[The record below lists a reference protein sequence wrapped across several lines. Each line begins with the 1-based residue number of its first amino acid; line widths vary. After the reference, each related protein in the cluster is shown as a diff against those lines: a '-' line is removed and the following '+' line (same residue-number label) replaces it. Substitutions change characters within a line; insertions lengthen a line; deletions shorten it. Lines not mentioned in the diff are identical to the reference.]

1 MKLLL
6 LDDEPFELQLLEQQ
20 LRRLGFEQ
28 ILACQDARAGLEQ
41 VRAPDGGIEL
51 IFCDLQMPDLDGV
64 ELIRHLQLLGYGGA
78 LVLVSGED
86 ERILRSVERLA
97 RSHGLQVLGVLCKPV
112 ELERLQ
118 SVLKR
123 LPSGAE
129 RGIAASASP
138 QRPSAPS
145 YTPEQVAEAIAKG
158 ELINYYQPKV
168 SLRHGLV
175 TGVETLVRWQ
185 HPSDGLVAPD
195 RFVPVAERSGQI
207 DPLTQVV
214 LAAAMQQAAQ
224 WREQG
229 RCFKVAVNISMQSL
243 ASLDFAD
250 VVMDALSRSQVPPS
264 ALVLEVTETALM
276 QDLRV
281 PLDILNRL
289 RLKRIGLSIDDFGTG
304 NASLAQLRDIPFD
317 ELKIDCGFV
326 HGASTDRLLR
336 AILGASLGMAKR
348 LGMSSVAEGIEDRI
362 DWDFLSALGCIQAQG
377 YFIARPMPAAALP
390 DWERDWQQRCGE
402 LIGQHPD

>member
-28 ILACQDARAGLEQ
+28 ILACQDARTGLEQ
-41 VRAPDGGIEL
+41 VRAPESGIEL
-51 IFCDLQMPDLDGV
+51 IFCDLQMPDIDGV
-64 ELIRHLQLLGYGGA
+64 ELIRHLRLLGYGGA

-97 RSHGLQVLGVLCKPV
+97 RSHGLHVLGVLCKPI
-112 ELERLQ
+112 ELERLRG
-118 SVLKR
+118 VLQH
-123 LPSGAE
+123 LPGPVE
-129 RGIAASASP
+129 PGIAVSTPA
-138 QRPSAPS
+138 RPVAPS
-145 YTPEQVAEAIAKG
+145 YTPAQVAEAIAKG
-158 ELINYYQPKV
+158 ELTNHYQPKV
-168 SLRHGLV
+168 SLRHGVL

-185 HPSDGLVAPD
+185 HPRDGLVAPD

-207 DPLTQVV
+207 DALTQVV
-214 LAAAMQQAAQ
+214 LAAAMRQAAQ

-243 ASLDFAD
+243 ASLAFAD
-250 VVMDALSRSQVPPS
+250 LVMDALSRSQVPPA

-276 QDLRV
+276 QDPRV
-281 PLDILNRL
+281 PLDILNRMRL
-289 RLKRIGLSIDDFGTG
+289 RRVGLSIDDFGTG

-317 ELKIDCGFV
+317 ELKIDRGFV

-348 LGMSSVAEGIEDRI
+348 LGMSCVAEGVEDRA
-362 DWDFLSALGCIQAQG
+362 DWDFLSALGCTQAQG
-377 YFIARPMPAAALP
+377 YFIARPMPAAALQA
-390 DWERDWQQRCGE
+390 WEREWQQRCGE